1 MSTHAPSPSP
11 WPDWFA
17 VHGFG
22 AAEETAFNAARELC
36 ASAERLFRTARV
48 FAEARRPIDLS
59 GLQLWIGRL
68 TASALD
74 LDPAYGRRLRPHLEA
89 LLIDLDRLQ
98 LAIEAG
104 AP

>member
-1 MSTHAPSPSP
+1 MITHAPSPSP

-22 AAEETAFNAARELC
+22 AAEEAAFDAARELC
-36 ASAERLFRTARV
+36 ASAQRLFGAVRV
-48 FAEARRPIDLS
+48 FAEAGRPVDLS
-59 GLQLWIGRL
+59 DLQLRIGRL

-74 LDPAYGRRLRPHLEA
+74 LDPQYGRRLRPHLEA
-89 LLIDLDRLQ
+89 LLIDLDHLQ

-104 AP
+104 AS